1 MSYYGS
7 GVPSMLDRL
16 ASVNCPTLFH
26 FGSRDPYIA
35 GEGVEAV
42 GSAIAGHP
50 RFHLNVEI
58 AGHAFDNQAP
68 MYHDEAAARS
78 AWAKT
83 MAFLADHLPV
93 RVVTRVDAVARRAD
107 SHAALGAAEPVDDG
121 GERLCRRPIAHLAS
135 APLADDEVDPS

>member
-1 MSYYGS
+1 
-7 GVPSMLDRL
+7 MLDRL
-16 ASVNCPTLFH
+16 SSVNCPTLFH

-35 GEGVEAV
+35 GEGIEAV

-50 RFHLNVEI
+50 RFLLNVEI

-68 MYHDEAAARS
+68 MFHDEAAARS

-93 RVVTRVDAVARRAD
+93 SSSTRSTQSLGAPIPRRARPPRSQSTTVASGSVVAR
-107 SHAALGAAEPVDDG
+107 
-121 GERLCRRPIAHLAS
+121 
-135 APLADDEVDPS
+135 